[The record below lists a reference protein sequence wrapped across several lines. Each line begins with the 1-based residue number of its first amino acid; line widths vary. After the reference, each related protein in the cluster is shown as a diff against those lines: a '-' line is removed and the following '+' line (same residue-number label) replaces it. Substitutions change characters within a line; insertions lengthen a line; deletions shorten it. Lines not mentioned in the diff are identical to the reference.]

1 MDTFKVITDHKPL
14 KGVFQKDLPDVENV
28 RLRRY
33 RKKLT
38 EYNFQI
44 EWREGKLNEIAD
56 ALSRAP
62 VFPPSEAD
70 SADFVDVCHAVASWN
85 QQPTD
90 PILDPLIKAAKEDT
104 DYQLIIK
111 ALGEVKSPR
120 SLPTTHPSRQLSSDW
135 SMLSIDSSL
144 GLIIKN
150 GKQIYVPKSQ
160 RKILLDGLHAAHC
173 GTDKTI

>member
-1 MDTFKVITDHKPL
+1 M
-14 KGVFQKDLPDVENV
+14 
-28 RLRRY
+28 
-33 RKKLT
+33 
-38 EYNFQI
+38 
-44 EWREGKLNEIAD
+44 
-56 ALSRAP
+56 
-62 VFPPSEAD
+62 
-70 SADFVDVCHAVASWN
+70 ASWN

-120 SLPTTHPSRQLSSDW
+120 SLPTTHPGRQLSSDW

>member
-1 MDTFKVITDHKPL
+1 M
-14 KGVFQKDLPDVENV
+14 
-28 RLRRY
+28 
-33 RKKLT
+33 
-38 EYNFQI
+38 
-44 EWREGKLNEIAD
+44 
-56 ALSRAP
+56 
-62 VFPPSEAD
+62 
-70 SADFVDVCHAVASWN
+70 ASWN

-120 SLPTTHPSRQLSSDW
+120 SLPTTHPGHQLSSDW